1 MRQDQ
6 QLEDG
11 TEVVVTEPVTID
23 VVGDAQEA
31 IAFFSPENMM
41 NMFQAVLPYIV
52 RGVIALLILWLG
64 FKVARFFGR
73 MATRNA
79 VKAPNV
85 DETLAKFLGS
95 IVRYAVMAFVVIAA
109 VDQVGIQI
117 AGLLAIFGAAGL
129 AIGLA
134 LQGTLSNIAAGVM
147 LMLFRPFK
155 VGDYVR
161 VAGEEGV
168 VSDINIFTTELK
180 TVDNIHVII
189 GNGDIFGTT
198 IQNLTSLGVRR
209 VDNDFGI
216 DYEDD
221 IDKAIRIITETAA
234 AHPSV
239 LSEPAAPWAKVVG
252 LGDSS
257 VNIQSRVWAKSEDY
271 WDVMF
276 DLNKSVKEAFDAG
289 GITIPYPISVELDSK

>member
-1 MRQDQ
+1 MAQDAN
-6 QLEDG
+6 
-11 TEVVVTEPVTID
+11 TETAPEA
-23 VVGDAQEA
+23 AQESLTKA
-31 IAFFSPENMM
+31 AEFFSLEHL
-41 NMFQAVLPYIV
+41 QELGIVIAPYALRV
-52 RGVIALLILWLG
+52 VIALLILWIG
-64 FKVARFFGR
+64 FKIARWVGKL
-73 MATRNA
+73 
-79 VKAPNV
+79 VHKSVIKAPNV

-95 IVRYAVMAFVVIAA
+95 LVRYAVMAMVGIAA
-109 VDQVGIQI
+109 IGQVGVQTASLIT
-117 AGLLAIFGAAGL
+117 LLGAAGL

-155 VGDYVR
+155 LGDLVE
-161 VAGEEGV
+161 VAGQEGFV
-168 VSDINIFTTELK
+168 TDMNIFTTELS
-180 TVDNIHVII
+180 TVDNIQVII
-189 GNGDIFGTT
+189 GNGDAWGTT
-198 IQNLTSLGVRR
+198 IQNFTAKGIRR

-221 IDKAIRIITETAA
+221 INKAFKIITQTAA
-234 AHPSV
+234 AHPKV

-257 VNIQSRVWAKSEDY
+257 VNIQSRVWAKAEDY

-276 DLNKSVKEAFDAG
+276 DLNKSVKEAFDKG

>member
-1 MRQDQ
+1 MQANDQ
-6 QLEDG
+6 TIQADEVNINIEEDIQAAV
-11 TEVVVTEPVTID
+11 E
-23 VVGDAQEA
+23 
-31 IAFFSPENMM
+31 FFSPENLMDM
-41 NMFQAVLPYIV
+41 AQVVLPYVV
-52 RGVIALLILWLG
+52 RGVIALLILWVG
-64 FKVARFFGR
+64 FKIARWIGR
-73 MATRNA
+73 MAQRSV

-85 DETLAKFLGS
+85 DPTLAKFLGS
-95 IVRYAVMAFVVIAA
+95 LVRYAVMAIVVIAA
-109 VDQVGIQI
+109 IGQVGVQT
-117 AGLLAIFGAAGL
+117 ASLVAIFGAAGL

-155 VGDYVR
+155 NGDYVKI
-161 VAGEEGV
+161 AGEEGV
-168 VSDINIFTTELK
+168 VTDINIFTTELS

-189 GNGDIFGTT
+189 GNGDVFGTT

-221 IDKAIRIITETAA
+221 INVAMKIIMETGA
-234 AHPSV
+234 AHPKV
-239 LSEPAAPWAKVVG
+239 LSDPATPWAKVVG

-257 VNIQSRVWAKSEDY
+257 VNIQSRVWCKSEDY

>member
-1 MRQDQ
+1 M
-6 QLEDG
+6 
-11 TEVVVTEPVTID
+11 
-23 VVGDAQEA
+23 QEA
-31 IAFFSPENMM
+31 DQTIQAEEVNINIEEDVQAAVDFFSPDNLMSLAE
-41 NMFQAVLPYIV
+41 AALPYV
-52 RGVIALLILWLG
+52 VNGVFALLILWIG
-64 FKVARFFGR
+64 FKVARWFGR
-73 MATRNA
+73 MAQRNL

-95 IVRYAVMAFVVIAA
+95 VVRYALMAFVVIAA

-168 VSDINIFTTELK
+168 VTDINIFTTEIT
-180 TVDNIHVII
+180 TVDHIHVII

-221 IDKAIRIITETAA
+221 IDKAIKIITETGAS
-234 AHPSV
+234 HPKV
-239 LSEPAAPWAKVVG
+239 LSDPAAPWAKVVG

-257 VNIQSRVWAKSEDY
+257 VNIQSRVWCKSEDY

-276 DLNKSVKEAFDAG
+276 DLNKAVKEAFDKG

>member
-6 QLEDG
+6 ALEDG
-11 TEVVVTEPVTID
+11 QEIIVKEPVTID
-23 VVGDAQEA
+23 VVGDAQNA
-31 IAFFSPENMM
+31 IEFFSPENLM
-41 NMFQAVLPYIV
+41 NLFQAVLPYLV
-52 RGVIALLILWLG
+52 RGAIALLILWIG
-64 FKVARFFGR
+64 FKIARWLGR
-73 MATRNA
+73 MAERST

-85 DETLAKFLGS
+85 DQTLARFIGS
-95 IVRYAVMAFVVIAA
+95 LVRYVVMAIVIIAA
-109 VDQVGIQI
+109 IGQVGVQT
-117 AGLLAIFGAAGL
+117 ASLVAIFGAAGL

-134 LQGTLSNIAAGVM
+134 LQGTLSNIAAGAM

-168 VSDINIFTTELK
+168 VTDINIFTTEL
-180 TVDNIHVII
+180 TTLDNIHVII
-189 GNGDIFGTT
+189 GNGDVFGTT
-198 IQNLTSLGVRR
+198 IQNLTSLGMRR

-221 IDKAIRIITETAA
+221 IDKALQIVRDTAA
-234 AHPSV
+234 AHPMV
-239 LSEPAAPWAKVVG
+239 QSEPAAPWAKVVG
-252 LGDSS
+252 LGESS
-257 VNIQSRVWAKSEDY
+257 VDIQSRVWVRSEDY

-276 DLNKSVKEAFDAG
+276 DMNKAVKEAFDAG

>member
-1 MRQDQ
+1 MQ
-6 QLEDG
+6 Q
-11 TEVVVTEPVTID
+11 TETVTNSKNAEPLSADLIGDTKD
-23 VVGDAQEA
+23 VIGL
-31 IAFFSPENMM
+31 FSPENLI
-41 NMFQAVLPYIV
+41 NIGQIILPYIV
-52 RGVIALLILWLG
+52 RGLVALLILWIG
-64 FKVARFFGR
+64 FKVARWLGR
-73 MATRNA
+73 ITERST

-95 IVRYAVMAFVVIAA
+95 LVRYAVMAMVVIAA
-109 VDQVGIQI
+109 IGQVGVQT
-117 AGLLAIFGAAGL
+117 ASLVAIFGAAGL

-134 LQGTLSNIAAGVM
+134 LQGTLSNIAAGAM

-168 VSDINIFTTELK
+168 VSDINIFTTEI
-180 TVDNIHVII
+180 TSVDNIHIII
-189 GNGDIFGTT
+189 GNGDVFGTT
-198 IQNLTSLGVRR
+198 IQNLTSLGKRR

-216 DYEDD
+216 DYDDD
-221 IDKAIRIITETAA
+221 IDKAIEIIKQTAA
-234 AHPSV
+234 SHPNV
-239 LSEPAAPWAKVVG
+239 QSEPAPWAKVIS

-257 VNIQSRVWAKSEDY
+257 VNIQSRVWTETAHY

-276 DLNKSVKEAFDAG
+276 DLNKSVKEAFDEN

>member
-1 MRQDQ
+1 MQSNDQ
-6 QLEDG
+6 TIE
-11 TEVVVTEPVTID
+11 TEPVVTTVQD
-23 VVGDAQEA
+23 GVQSAAD
-31 IAFFSPENMM
+31 FLSPENLMEVG
-41 NMFQAVLPYIV
+41 QTVLPYV
-52 RGVIALLILWLG
+52 LKALFALLILWIG
-64 FKVARFFGR
+64 FKVARWIGR
-73 MATRNA
+73 IAQRS
-79 VKAPNV
+79 VEKAPNV
-85 DETLAKFLGS
+85 DATLAKFLGS
-95 IVRYAVMAFVVIAA
+95 LAQYAVMAIVGIAA
-109 VDQVGIQI
+109 IGQVGVQT
-117 AGLLAIFGAAGL
+117 ASLVAIFGAAGL

-161 VAGEEGV
+161 IAGEEGV
-168 VSDINIFTTELK
+168 ITDVNIFTTELS

-189 GNGDIFGTT
+189 GNGDVFGTN
-198 IQNLTSLGVRR
+198 IQNLTSLGKRR

-234 AHPSV
+234 AHPKV
-239 LSEPAAPWAKVVG
+239 MSEPAPWAKVVG

-257 VNIQSRVWAKSEDY
+257 VNIQSRVWSKSEDY

-276 DLNKSVKEAFDAG
+276 DLNKSVKEAFDKG
-289 GITIPYPISVELDSK
+289 GITIPYPISVELASK